1 MPRDFTYVDDIVSG
15 ISKLLNKAQKKLKNI
30 IITNLNPCN
39 SSVFH
44 QILNIRWKKK
54 FILWI
59 LLKKLK
65 KISKRN

>member
-1 MPRDFTYVDDIVSG
+1 MYRDFTYVDDIVSG
-15 ISKLLNKAQKKLKNI
+15 ISKLLNKAPKNLKYNHYKPK
-30 IITNLNPCN
+30 PCN
-39 SSVFH
+39 SSAPY
-44 QILNIRWKKK
+44 QILNIGNGKK